1 MFTFGIVMCF
11 ISAAIYGMV
20 VYIQIKRI
28 DRLESEQI
36 ISRDRINLYRERY
49 QTINVFC
56 HHLDERI
63 HRIERHQSGIVETR
77 TPMDADAYFG
87 KTLSVYPNTEPS
99 DINIFTADVF
109 APPVEHAA
117 EVA

>member
-36 ISRDRINLYRERY
+36 INRDRINLYRERY

-63 HRIERHQSGIVETR
+63 HKIERHPFFLPLKMTAVSDFEPGDIHPFTPDTFVTTGEQS
-77 TPMDADAYFG
+77 
-87 KTLSVYPNTEPS
+87 
-99 DINIFTADVF
+99 
-109 APPVEHAA
+109 A